1 MGVEIERK
9 FLVHGDAWRALGQ
22 GTDYRQGYLLIEKD
36 RTIRVR
42 VGGGEAFLTI
52 KSAAVGLQR
61 SEFEYEIPVE
71 DANLMLDRLCI
82 RPLIEKTRYR
92 IEMDD
97 VVWEVDEFHG
107 ENEGLIIAEV
117 ELEHESQQVDLPEWI
132 GEEVSHD
139 HRYSN
144 ASLVKKPY
152 NRW

>member
-1 MGVEIERK
+1 
-9 FLVHGDAWRALGQ
+9 
-22 GTDYRQGYLLIEKD
+22 
-36 RTIRVR
+36 
-42 VGGGEAFLTI
+42 
-52 KSAAVGLQR
+52 
-61 SEFEYEIPVE
+61 
-71 DANLMLDRLCI
+71 MLDRLCI

-92 IEMDD
+92 IELDD
-97 VVWEVDEFHG
+97 VVWEVDEFRG

-152 NRW
+152 TRW